1 MKIRKL
7 QLKNI
12 GVFDD
17 ETIEFQPCPA
27 NDKAEIH
34 IFTGQNGS
42 GKTTLLMALASA
54 FEYLESP
61 HEKAQT
67 EKDFFKSWSDLFQ
80 NATPKDE
87 KEKQLLNPLKN
98 MLWLLE
104 SRNKL
109 SELSAINGTKT
120 GFDKRFRY
128 FESLGE
134 NKGTKSYSSVVFDGN
149 MQSVTYGC
157 QCGNTHTFHQ
167 DNMLKVYGGLI
178 NEKKALPNVIFNTI
192 SLAYSGYRRIKDE
205 KIELGK
211 EIDENPLYQSL
222 SFVKDENSKFTINQ
236 WLGRNLSRRALA
248 KEEKDDSV
256 FFDENIKNLEKI
268 IAEVVG
274 KQIRFKLKTDLSLV
288 VIENHNKSERELDFD
303 VLPDGLKSLISW
315 IGDLLMRLDSLK
327 WENNTPI
334 FDREIILFLDEIEVH
349 LHPAWQRKVL
359 PVVQKLF
366 KNSQIFVSTHSPFV
380 VNSVDD
386 AWVYKLKVDDKGKAK
401 VESVERSEDARSYRY
416 VLRNTFDIE
425 NEFGIEI
432 EKRLADF
439 YKERDSFLA
448 GNGNSKKAKTELKKI
463 AGELSKQSKELKGKI
478 DFELFQLSEIT
489 GEDF

>member
-27 NDKAEIH
+27 KDKAEIH

-42 GKTTLLMALASA
+42 GKTTILMGLSSLFA
-54 FEYLESP
+54 LES
-61 HEKAQT
+61 KAKDIA
-67 EKDFFKSWSDLFQ
+67 EKDEGWIENNRWFEAQLNLEKNGLEKRLRKKIVESKNNDYYNTQFSFDVSYKNILERYDFNYSRAIGQQIINIVFVNTLDI
-80 NATPKDE
+80 NKVVDE
-87 KEKQLLNPLKN
+87 AILSYPTR
-98 MLWLLE
+98 LE
-104 SRNKL
+104 DYPIYHL
-109 SELSAINGTKT
+109 DFAA
-120 GFDKRFRY
+120 F
-128 FESLGE
+128 
-134 NKGTKSYSSVVFDGN
+134 
-149 MQSVTYGC
+149 
-157 QCGNTHTFHQ
+157 
-167 DNMLKVYGGLI
+167 
-178 NEKKALPNVIFNTI
+178 
-192 SLAYSGYRRIKDE
+192 AYSGYRRIKDE
-205 KIELGK
+205 KINLSD
-211 EIDENPLYQSL
+211 EIEENPLRQAL
-222 SFVKDENSKFTINQ
+222 DFIKDENSKFTINQ
-236 WLGRNLSRRALA
+236 WLGRNLSKRALA
-248 KEEKDDSV
+248 LEDKNENAKQ
-256 FFDENIKNLEKI
+256 FTENIQNLEKAITDI
-268 IAEVVG
+268 IG
-274 KQIRFKLKTDLSLV
+274 YKIRFKLKTDLSLV
-288 VIENHNKSERELDFD
+288 LIKDDEEFDFD

-315 IGDLLMRLDSLK
+315 IGDLLMRLDSLHWK
-327 WENNTPI
+327 NNTPI

-386 AWVYKLKVDDKGKAK
+386 AWVYKLKLDAKGKAK

-432 EKRLADF
+432 ERRLKDF
-439 YKERDSFLA
+439 YGEREKILA
-448 GNGNSKKAKTELKKI
+448 GNGNSKKAKAELKKI
-463 AGELSKQSKELKGKI
+463 ANELSKQSKELKTKI

-489 GEDF
+489 GEEF